1 MAKLQEGAEESND
14 YKDVSPLVDRRDAP
28 ADLCKAARIIDDV
41 VRRLGARMDADL
53 APRDRNGGWS
63 ASYALANHYAD
74 GQEAVGAHAGDC
86 LLDMRDILAHSAGN
100 ASFTHSSIHSFIHLC
115 YPRHVIP

>member
-1 MAKLQEGAEESND
+1 
-14 YKDVSPLVDRRDAP
+14 
-28 ADLCKAARIIDDV
+28 
-41 VRRLGARMDADL
+41 MDADL

-86 LLDMRDILAHSAGN
+86 LLAANFYTTCETSYGWKSIIY
-100 ASFTHSSIHSFIHLC
+100 SFIHSFICAIHDM
-115 YPRHVIP
+115 